1 MLSGRFRVSLNDYPP
16 VKRSY
21 YFVSTYMAY
30 IQKLTISVDDGFDK
44 SIYSIDI
51 HIWMSK
57 KQLAI
62 LKYEDVFCLHFLMSC
77 DKRTKRE
84 KLLTELFI
92 IIVKWWK
99 INRIALH
106 ETESL
111 HFYLMKI
118 AFATNRT
125 LNSESLLNAFP
136 KKKKPYSSQDKG
148 KITEILGK
156 TVPNVNQWKPHDLSE
171 VAFPEWPARCSY
183 IPWHHC
189 KSLTT

>member
-1 MLSGRFRVSLNDYPP
+1 MLSWRFRVSLNDYPP

-30 IQKLTISVDDGFDK
+30 IQKLTISVDDGFD
-44 SIYSIDI
+44 IY
-51 HIWMSK
+51 IWMSK

-136 KKKKPYSSQDKG
+136 IKKKKRYSSQDKG

-156 TVPNVNQWKPHDLSE
+156 NCSKCKPVKTTRFVWSCFSW
-171 VAFPEWPARCSY
+171 VACSMFVY
-183 IPWHHC
+183 T
-189 KSLTT
+189 LTSP